1 MEIET
6 SGLPRTESGG
16 KLVNQNRNK
25 YTVILLFFF
34 FSDFKIDRGSS

>member
-34 FSDFKIDRGSS
+34 SDFKIDRGSS